1 MKTPHGKRHLEL
13 TNVALAPGFMSNL
26 VSLDLLNSRDVH
38 WNSKKPKQ
46 ITHRGEVLCH
56 LEKVNSHWVLERN
69 APIVKSGNTTTAL
82 ATAKSKKKR
91 QVMLTAAHLHH
102 VLGHPNPEVIA
113 HIKKA
118 VTDVT
123 VDNSDPAPS
132 TIDCETCSISK
143 ATQVISQQTE
153 VDEPENGIPF
163 DRMTWDMVEFN
174 PGYNGHKYMS
184 HFQCQEH
191 LFNIVFTH
199 QKKTDALRLFEK
211 VTNFI
216 ECQYKGKT

>member
-1 MKTPHGKRHLEL
+1 MNRRQTIPKELRYTRNQFDNDFPNDDVCLEQIKQ
-13 TNVALAPGFMSNL
+13 
-26 VSLDLLNSRDVH
+26 SR
-38 WNSKKPKQ
+38 W
-46 ITHRGEVLCH
+46 
-56 LEKVNSHWVLERN
+56 
-69 APIVKSGNTTTAL
+69 
-82 ATAKSKKKR
+82 
-91 QVMLTAAHLHH
+91 
-102 VLGHPNPEVIA
+102 PNGM
-113 HIKKA
+113 
-118 VTDVT
+118 
-123 VDNSDPAPS
+123 
-132 TIDCETCSISK
+132 IDCETCSISK

-199 QKKTDALRLFEK
+199 QKKTDALQLFEK